1 MMHATLDRRAG
12 LESEALFFADIPD
25 PARAQMPIRLGE
37 PRSAY
42 GEQSNPNWPM
52 IITILAL
59 HVAALV
65 ALVKLDVIHV
75 ARPKPAALVVDL
87 ISEPAPPPIVER
99 PKPEPVVEQK
109 AEPQPVTPPP
119 QVVQT
124 AAPPPPPIVMA
135 AAPTPP
141 KPAPV
146 VQPSAGPVT
155 VGDLEARMIEG
166 KPPRYPVESRRKRE
180 QGTVQLRL
188 LIGTDGGVEQVSVA
202 QSSGFDRLDQAALQ
216 AARGWRWQPM
226 IRDGAAVAVRGIMSI
241 PFILKS

>member
-12 LESEALFFADIPD
+12 LESEALFYTDIPD
-25 PARAQMPIRLGE
+25 PARGQLPIHLGE
-37 PRSAY
+37 PRSPY

-59 HVAALV
+59 HVAALF

-75 ARPKPAALVVDL
+75 ARPKPAPLVIDL
-87 ISEPAPPPIVER
+87 ISEPAPPPLVER

-109 AEPQPVTPPP
+109 IEPQPVTAPP
-119 QVVQT
+119 QVIQT
-124 AAPPPPPIVMA
+124 VAPPPPPVMVTV
-135 AAPTPP
+135 APTPP
-141 KPAPV
+141 KPVPV
-146 VQPSAGPVT
+146 VQPSAGPMT

-166 KPPRYPVESRRKRE
+166 KPPRYPMESRRKRE
-180 QGTVQLRL
+180 QGTVLLRL
-188 LIGTDGGVEQVSVA
+188 LIGTDGGVEQVSIA

-226 IRDGAAVAVRGIMSI
+226 IRDGAPVAVRGVMPI
-241 PFILKS
+241 PFVLKS

>member
-12 LESEALFFADIPD
+12 LESEALFFVDMPD
-25 PARAQMPIRLGE
+25 PARGQMLIRPVE
-37 PRSAY
+37 QRFAY
-42 GEQSNPNWPM
+42 GERSSPNWPM
-52 IITILAL
+52 IVTIIVL
-59 HVAALV
+59 HAAALV
-65 ALVKLDVIHV
+65 ALVKLDVIQV
-75 ARPKPAALVVDL
+75 ARAKPAPLVIDL

-109 AEPQPVTPPP
+109 IEPQPVTTPP

-124 AAPPPPPIVMA
+124 VAPPPPPILVA
-135 AAPTPP
+135 VTPSPP
-141 KPAPV
+141 KPVPV
-146 VQPSAGPVT
+146 VQPSAGPISVS
-155 VGDLEARMIEG
+155 DLEARMIEG

-188 LIGTDGGVEQVSVA
+188 LIGTDGSVEQVSIA
-202 QSSGFDRLDQAALQ
+202 QSSGFDRLDQAALL

-241 PFILKS
+241 PFVLKS